1 MSKAKQVIKWI
12 NDWANLITLIITVI
26 ALIYTILPYYNGSVK
41 VTNFDGSVKVVNFR
55 ETSLCN
61 GFLVDDPLSYLLT
74 NTSLSEKEKE
84 YLESKIN
91 CYRDQIQ
98 KNRNDAEAYTN
109 IGEAERRLG
118 NLEAARKAH
127 QKALELKPNLSEAQT
142 GLALVEQEM
151 GNTVAANQ
159 AIQGALALNPS
170 SAIAHFYQ
178 GVILYAQSDLKDAG
192 VAWQKAKELD
202 PTLPKLARTWR
213 LPNLRNV
220 FGGHK
225 NELRAS

>member
-12 NDWANLITLIITVI
+12 NDWANLIGLIIAVI
-26 ALIYTILPYYNGSVK
+26 ALIYTILPYYNESAK
-41 VTNFDGSVKVVNFR
+41 VTNFDGSVKVTNFQ
-55 ETSLCN
+55 EANLCN
-61 GFLVDDPLSYLLT
+61 GFMVNDPLSYLLT
-74 NTSLSEKEKE
+74 NTSLTQKEKD

-98 KNRNDAEAYTN
+98 KNPNDAQAYTN

-118 NLEAARKAH
+118 NLEAASKAH
-127 QKALELKPNLSEAQT
+127 QKALELKPDLPEARI
-142 GLALVEQEM
+142 GLALVEQDME
-151 GNTVAANQ
+151 NTVAANQ
-159 AIQGALALNPS
+159 AIQGALALNPT

-178 GVILYAQSDLKDAG
+178 GAILYAQNDLKDAA

-202 PTLPKLARTWR
+202 PTLPKLVRTWR

-220 FGGHK
+220 FGWHK

>member
-61 GFLVDDPLSYLLT
+61 GYLVNDPSSYLLT
-74 NTSLSEKEKE
+74 NTRLSGKEKE

-98 KNRNDAEAYTN
+98 KNPNDAQAYTN

-118 NLEAARKAH
+118 NLEGARKAH
-127 QKALELKPNLSEAQT
+127 QKALELEPELSQAQT

-159 AIQGALALNPS
+159 AIQEALALNPS

-178 GVILYAQSDLKDAG
+178 GTILYAQNDFKDAEI
-192 VAWQKAKELD
+192 AWQKAKELA
-202 PTLPKLARTWR
+202 PKLPKLVRTWR
-213 LPNLRNV
+213 LPNIRNV
-220 FGGHK
+220 LGWHK
-225 NELRAS
+225 NEPRV